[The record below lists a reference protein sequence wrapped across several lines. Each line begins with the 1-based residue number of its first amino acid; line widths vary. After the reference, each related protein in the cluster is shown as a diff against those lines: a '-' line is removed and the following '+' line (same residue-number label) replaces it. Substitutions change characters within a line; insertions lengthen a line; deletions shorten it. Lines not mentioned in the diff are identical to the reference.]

1 MSKRGISIC
10 KVMFLLALTVLFVA
24 NITAKAPSIDHSG
37 HGIFMERCGACHGE
51 DGKGNGPA
59 VGSLKIA
66 PADLTLL
73 AQRRGTFAA
82 TVASQFNRHDPTRN
96 AIGKQL
102 DYRRDDI

>member
-1 MSKRGISIC
+1 MFKGISIC
-10 KVMFLLALTVLFVA
+10 RVMFPLGLTVLFVTIA
-24 NITAKAPSIDHSG
+24 AYKAPSIDHSG

-96 AIGKQL
+96 ARGKILSLQL
-102 DYRRDDI
+102 DNI